1 MGHSKRDGL
10 VVAQVQKP
18 APDFDAPG
26 VVNGEI
32 VDHIRLSNYRG
43 KYVVLI
49 WYPLDFTFVCPTE
62 IIAFNDAYEEFKS
75 LDCELIAASCDSEY
89 AHHAWISTPRHEGG
103 LGKKTKIPIIADKT
117 KSIAKSYGVYL
128 ENDGISLRGLFII
141 DPNGV
146 VRQITIN
153 DLPVGRSVPETIR
166 LVEAFQFTDK
176 HGEVCPANWNKGSKT
191 IIPDVHKAKAYFQDD
206 D

>member
-1 MGHSKRDGL
+1 M

-26 VVNGEI
+26 VRNGDI
-32 VDHIRLSNYRG
+32 VEHIRLSSYKG
-43 KYVVLI
+43 KYVVLM

-62 IIAFNDAYEEFKS
+62 IVAFNDAYEEFQS

-89 AHHAWISTPRHEGG
+89 VHHAWIGTPRHEGG
-103 LGKKTKIPIIADKT
+103 LGKETKIPIIADKT
-117 KSIAKSYGVYL
+117 RSIAKSYGVYL
-128 ENDGISLRGLFII
+128 ENEGVSLRGLFII
-141 DPNGV
+141 DTKGV

-166 LVEAFQFTDK
+166 LVEAFQFSDK